1 MFKMIFVPMDLTEL
15 SSTTKIGNF
24 YFILLIYIVSILNI
38 VYYMHVN
45 VLFHLICNLIILN
58 DFMLNSPVHSP

>member
-1 MFKMIFVPMDLTEL
+1 MGFVSMDLTEL

-24 YFILLIYIVSILNI
+24 YFILLIYIVSIKNI

-45 VLFHLICNLIILN
+45 VLIHLICYLIILN
-58 DFMLNSPVHSP
+58 DFRFNSPVHSPE